1 MFNSTIEIEKYILD
15 HTEPESELLKDLTRQ
30 THVKILYPRM
40 LSGHIQG
47 RILKMI
53 TDMIRPKRVLE
64 IGTYTGYS
72 ALCFAEGLSD
82 DGKIHTIE
90 INDEIVDF
98 AQSYFDKSENKN
110 KIQLHIGDALEII
123 PTINER
129 FDLVFIDGDK
139 RNYLEYYHAVFEK
152 VNVGGY
158 ILADNVLWSG
168 KVVEPLVSND
178 LYTKGILDFN
188 TFVHNDSRV
197 ENLIFP
203 IRDGIMILR
212 KKNNHEY

>member
-139 RNYLEYYHAVFEK
+139 RNHLEYYHAVFEK
-152 VNVGGY
+152 VNHVKVG
-158 ILADNVLWSG
+158 
-168 KVVEPLVSND
+168 
-178 LYTKGILDFN
+178 
-188 TFVHNDSRV
+188 
-197 ENLIFP
+197 
-203 IRDGIMILR
+203 
-212 KKNNHEY
+212 

>member
-1 MFNSTIEIEKYILD
+1 MFSSTYEIEKYILD
-15 HTEPESELLKDLTRQ
+15 HIEPESDLLKELTRQ
-30 THVKILYPRM
+30 THLKILYPRM
-40 LSGHIQG
+40 LSGHVQG

-53 TDMIRPKRVLE
+53 TNMLNPKRILE

-98 AQSYFDKSENKN
+98 AQSYFDRSEHGK

-123 PTINER
+123 PTINEK

-139 RNYLEYYHAVFEK
+139 RTYLDYYNSVFDK

-168 KVVEPLVSND
+168 KVIEPLDSRD
-178 LYTKGILDFN
+178 MYTKGILDFN
-188 TFVHNDSRV
+188 TFVHNDDRV

-203 IRDGIMILR
+203 IRDGIMFLR
-212 KKNNHEY
+212 KIKE